1 MKWPLSALIW
11 YAKHGPFEAFRHS
24 ALRKI
29 SRGYNG
35 VERDVMLDSG
45 FRMQVRIGDPVD
57 TAIAVTGHFELGLTR
72 FISRLALNLES
83 FVDVGCNIGHFTCL
97 FCRMNGKAP
106 VLAIDANPR
115 MIERAKVNAQSNQF
129 SDIIREN
136 IGIGNCDGELTLHIN
151 NERPSLASFGLGKS
165 PLATTRAHQ
174 IRVEPLST
182 VIVRSGITNVGL
194 LKIDIEGFE
203 PALFQGL
210 PLEFLPRIKRMVFEY
225 VPNHMAKC
233 GFPEDSLAK
242 LPWWNQY
249 RCFGMKGEGPTMVPL
264 RPGEFS
270 GDWDGIYA
278 ERIDLPDGIRL

>member
-1 MKWPLSALIW
+1 MKWPLPVLMW
-11 YAKHGPFEAFRHS
+11 YAKHGPFATFRHS

-35 VERDVMLDSG
+35 VERDVMLDAG

-57 TAIAVTGHFELGLTR
+57 TAIAVMGHFELGLTR
-72 FISRLALNLES
+72 LISRLAPSLES

-97 FCRMNGKAP
+97 FRRINSIVP
-106 VLAIDANPR
+106 VLSIDANPR
-115 MIERAKVNAQSNQF
+115 MIERAKANAQSNQF
-129 SDIIREN
+129 SDIIWEN
-136 IGIGNCDGELTLHIN
+136 IGIGQHEGELTLHIN
-151 NERPSLASFGLGKS
+151 DERPSQASFGAGKS
-165 PLATTRAHQ
+165 QPALIRAHQ

-182 VIVRSGITNVGL
+182 VIARSGIDSIGL

-210 PLEFLPRIKRMVFEY
+210 PLEFMSRIKRMVFEY
-225 VPNHMAKC
+225 APDHMAKC
-233 GFPEDSLAK
+233 GFPQDALAR

-249 RCFGMKGEGPTMVPL
+249 RCFGMKGDGPTLVPL
-264 RPGEFS
+264 RPGEFT

-278 ERIDLPDGIRL
+278 ERIDLPIGLRQ